1 MVEDDKADEEA
12 DRVVQEVTKVLLD
25 LGVLRKHIDDILEKS
40 HTNVSSAV
48 LHVFILVW
56 NKGSTLETS
65 HMSDEC
71 DQCDF
76 HKIMLHMKKHIEDI
90 LEKSLTNF

>member
-1 MVEDDKADEEA
+1 MRTSTNAPLPQLANWMVEDDKADEEA

-48 LHVFILVW
+48 LHAFILV
-56 NKGSTLETS
+56 
-65 HMSDEC
+65 H
-71 DQCDF
+71 
-76 HKIMLHMKKHIEDI
+76 
-90 LEKSLTNF
+90 